1 MAGYTALAAQALSTF
16 RSAAHVRAMNRVFGS
31 LFVAA
36 GALLSVFK
44 RAD

>member
-1 MAGYTALAAQALSTF
+1 VL
-16 RSAAHVRAMNRVFGS
+16 NRVFGS

-44 RAD
+44 RAA